1 MSSRKELIAQLYKDL
16 DSVTT
21 GAIRFLAARTSRRSF
36 LGRFGVLLAGMGTI
50 PVLPMARASA
60 QEAMGDSGSGG
71 ATPFPPPDN
80 PPPVDGVADLEEMGD
95 VMSCDYWRYCAFSG
109 SLCSCCGGTLT
120 TCPPG
125 SETATVAW
133 VGSCHNPT
141 DGRDYLISYND
152 CCGKGSCGCG
162 CSSSEGDR
170 PVYFPSKSNNIL
182 WCFGST
188 SHAYHCTLALVIGHA
203 DSNVVYAVAYET

>member
-1 MSSRKELIAQLYKDL
+1 MSNRQELISQLYKDL

-36 LGRFGVLLAGMGTI
+36 LGKFGIFMAGMGAI

-60 QEAMGDSGSGG
+60 Q
-71 ATPFPPPDN
+71 TPFPPPET
-80 PPPVDGVADLEEMGD
+80 PAPVNGVDDIEEMGD
-95 VMSCDYWRYCAFSG
+95 VLNCDYWRYCAFSG
-109 SLCSCCGGTLT
+109 SLCSCCGGTMT

-162 CSSSEGDR
+162 CSRSEGDR

-182 WCFGST
+182 WCFGT
-188 SHAYHCTLALVIGHA
+188 NSHAYHCTLALVIGHA
-203 DSNVVYAVAYET
+203 DSNTMD

>member
-1 MSSRKELIAQLYKDL
+1 MSNRQELIERLMKDL
-16 DSVTT
+16 DAATT
-21 GAIRFLAARTSRRSF
+21 GTLRFLAARTSRRSF
-36 LGRFGVLLAGMGTI
+36 LGRFGVMLAGMGTL

-60 QEAMGDSGSGG
+60 Q
-71 ATPFPPPDN
+71 TPFPPPSTL
-80 PPPVDGVADLEEMGD
+80 PPVNGVADIQEMGD
-95 VMSCDYWRYCAFSG
+95 VKSCDYWRYCALSG

-120 TCPPG
+120 RCPPG
-125 SETATVAW
+125 AETASVAW

-162 CSSSEGDR
+162 CSRSEGDR
-170 PVYFPSKSNNIL
+170 PVYFPSKANNIL
-182 WCFGST
+182 WCFGSN

-203 DSNVVYAVAYET
+203 DSNALQ

>member
-1 MSSRKELIAQLYKDL
+1 MNTRNELISQLLKDM

-21 GAIRFLAARTSRRSF
+21 GAIRFLASRTSRRSF
-36 LGRFGVLLAGMGTI
+36 IGRVGVVIAGMGTL
-50 PVLPMARASA
+50 PVLPVSRASA
-60 QEAMGDSGSGG
+60 Q
-71 ATPFPPPDN
+71 TQFPPSPDQIT
-80 PPPVDGVADLEEMGD
+80 VQGVNDIEEMGD
-95 VMSCDYWRYCAFSG
+95 VRSCDYWRYCAFSG
-109 SLCSCCGGTLT
+109 QLCSCCGGSLT
-120 TCPPG
+120 RCPPG

-152 CCGKGSCGCG
+152 CCGKASCGDCR
-162 CSSSEGDR
+162 CSRNEGDR

-188 SHAYHCTLALVIGHA
+188 SHAYHCTLALVIGHG
-203 DSNVVYAVAYET
+203 DRNVLR

>member
-1 MSSRKELIAQLYKDL
+1 MSNRQELIAQLVKDL

-36 LGRFGVLLAGMGTI
+36 LGRFGVLFAGMGAL
-50 PVLPMARASA
+50 PVLPMARAAA
-60 QEAMGDSGSGG
+60 QTPTQSSSSP
-71 ATPFPPPDN
+71 TPFPPTGDTG
-80 PPPVDGVADLEEMGD
+80 PVDGVEDIEEMGD
-95 VMSCDYWRYCAFSG
+95 VLSCDYWRYCAFSG

-120 TCPPG
+120 RCPPG

-162 CSSSEGDR
+162 CSRSEGDR
-170 PVYFPSKSNNIL
+170 PVYFPSKANNIL

-203 DSNVVYAVAYET
+203 DSNNME